1 MGIVGHLVQRRT
13 LKRNMKEMV
22 ESGLS
27 AKLEK
32 ADRFQRIKMEINEMI
47 KTRVAAKSKVNEQQD
62 GSADDFQVANDERR
76 ALKGKS
82 VMDAALEDRI
92 CDLYDLYVEV

>member
-1 MGIVGHLVQRRT
+1 
-13 LKRNMKEMV
+13 MKEMV

-47 KTRVAAKSKVNEQQD
+47 KTRVAAKSKVKIYLVTKCET
-62 GSADDFQVANDERR
+62 SF
-76 ALKGKS
+76 
-82 VMDAALEDRI
+82 
-92 CDLYDLYVEV
+92 

>member
-1 MGIVGHLVQRRT
+1 
-13 LKRNMKEMV
+13 MKEMV

-47 KTRVAAKSKVNEQQD
+47 KARVAAKSKV
-62 GSADDFQVANDERR
+62 
-76 ALKGKS
+76 K
-82 VMDAALEDRI
+82 I
-92 CDLYDLYVEV
+92 